1 MLVGEII
8 SYGEGAKF
16 FANVS
21 GAVTKVAAVMA
32 PDPNKKFRREIFILS
47 VMLISSLKYLDG

>member
-1 MLVGEII
+1 VGEII